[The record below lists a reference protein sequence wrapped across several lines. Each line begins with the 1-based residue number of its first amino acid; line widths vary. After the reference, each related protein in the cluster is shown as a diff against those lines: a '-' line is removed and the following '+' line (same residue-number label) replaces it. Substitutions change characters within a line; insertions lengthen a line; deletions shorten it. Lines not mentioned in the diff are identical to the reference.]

1 MKCDKCGA
9 KMFVVS
15 RLDLTTLKPVNHF
28 ARCSK
33 CDYKEESN

>member
-15 RLDLTTLKPVNHF
+15 RLSLSTLKAVSHF
-28 ARCSK
+28 AKCPKCNYTKESK
-33 CDYKEESN
+33 